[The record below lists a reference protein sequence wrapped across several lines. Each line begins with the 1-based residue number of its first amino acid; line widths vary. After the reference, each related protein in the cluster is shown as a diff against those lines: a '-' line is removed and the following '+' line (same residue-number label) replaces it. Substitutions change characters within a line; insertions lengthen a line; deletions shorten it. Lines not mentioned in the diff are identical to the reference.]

1 MMRQRFSSVYR
12 QGTGEVKRLDEDEL
26 AKGAREER
34 CFGVRY
40 SLSTSTPPLIA
51 AWKDMKEPKPIIG
64 FRR

>member
-1 MMRQRFSSVYR
+1 M
-12 QGTGEVKRLDEDEL
+12 KRLDEDEL

-51 AWKDMKEPKPIIG
+51 AWKDVKEPKPIIG